1 VESDCKKTETV
12 ERLIMAEL
20 KIPQAFLGAAT
31 VVASKAAPKKTVLE
45 AKLDMSAEVAGE
57 GVCPACNSP
66 MERVFLEKGEV
77 YTCIPCRVVL
87 PIKDP
92 TL

>member
-1 VESDCKKTETV
+1 
-12 ERLIMAEL
+12 MAEL
-20 KIPQAFLGAAT
+20 KIPQAFLGASNT
-31 VVASKAAPKKTVLE
+31 PVADEAPKKTVLE

>member
-1 VESDCKKTETV
+1 MS
-12 ERLIMAEL
+12 EL
-20 KIPQAFLGAAT
+20 KIPQAFLGASSAPDSAK
-31 VVASKAAPKKTVLE
+31 VAIE

-57 GVCPACNSP
+57 GICPACNSP

-87 PIKDP
+87 PIKD
-92 TL
+92 